1 MDRTATF
8 NSRLQGLLKA
18 TRRRVLRHGWLGFA
32 ALGGPTVLA
41 AAWAAGGDR
50 RLEGFLAWGLSLS
63 LVAVL
68 AAAVWVFLA
77 RPLRSLRDRRD
88 LVDLIERRG
97 DFANLLVA
105 AEESGRLPERW
116 AEGDPVARELRRRL
130 LLRAGEILDLLTPD
144 QILEL
149 PHRRAVRSGTVGA
162 LVLALVFGVADPGGL
177 VRGLGRLAGPQV
189 REVVPGSGG
198 LFGEP
203 GPGFVVAGADC
214 EVAARDF
221 GGGDQETVCEI
232 RVGAGNWQ
240 AIPAGLT
247 SALAAEPGL
256 PAPYRRWTARIE
268 DVREGFSWR
277 FRRGERVSE
286 PRFLPVRHHPL
297 VTAISARIVPPAYTR
312 TPAQTVAVLPSFLEV
327 PAGSEVQ
334 LRGRLNLGVVAAGLA
349 LASGDTV
356 PLAIDGREFTG
367 SLTVTGETAFS
378 VTLRDSVGL
387 ANLAPLQYK
396 LSALEDGA
404 PVVRLERPQDDG
416 ILPLAGTVELAVD
429 AADDFG
435 IAGLALYL
443 RPLGTGGDEDR
454 WYGGFFFPG
463 GTGRWLAWD
472 SPVGEWQIEADTDTA
487 GSGGLVLRAD
497 LNLALERLDL
507 VAGQGLEIVA
517 EARDNRE
524 PGPANTSRSGIL
536 RLILPSASD
545 VLADQ
550 ARSNEDRKAELDEAR
565 RLNQALAADLDRLT
579 RELMKNPDPDWTRQ
593 QEMEAALERHRALQD
608 ELSSIAEQLR
618 TQLENMAT
626 NQLSSP
632 QQLEKAEDLA
642 QLLDRQDS
650 DYLEK
655 LLDKMES
662 GADRLTPEEIARAV
676 QEVARNQQEL
686 ARRMDAAL
694 AMLERMSREQE
705 LEGLTSLLEKMLQDQ
720 QELADLTRQ
729 LAEQNRD
736 AAADSGDQQ
745 DPNREGDG
753 QEEGETGEEDGKRT
767 GEDQEGQEGQEGQD
781 DQEGADGEEGTEP
794 EAGSEE
800 EAARLAE
807 RQEALNK
814 DMEELQKRMEAA
826 LESLKEQ
833 QENRPQ
839 DQQPS
844 PESAMEQ
851 ALEQAMKDLE
861 RQQAEGKM
869 QEARDQLMQMDPEQ
883 AAKLQEQAMRDL
895 GSLYH
900 VLLQSQ
906 GAMQMAMQQ
915 NQVTSL
921 RGLAA
926 DMLALSHRQ
935 EEISRRIPTRLRDVR
950 SLDLTRGQH
959 RLQKAA
965 VQVRDE
971 LGELAVEAP
980 MRIMPLLKKLDGL
993 IEQMG
998 YGVNALEENRGTA
1011 AQRHGTDALAEA
1023 NNIIIGLLTE
1033 AQVTGQGGSGQSSP
1047 SQADQLMQMIKEQ
1060 AKLNGTTE
1068 QLRQMLANRG
1078 LSQETRAQM
1087 KRLGEGQGELA
1098 RQMKD
1103 LADQERIRQDGG
1115 RLLGDMAQLG
1125 RDMESISG
1133 EIDEGLVSEE
1143 TLIRQERIL
1152 SRMLDARNSARQR
1165 DYSSRRESRTAE
1177 RLYGDQEGGPGA
1189 AGDPRVRL
1197 RYQPLDTAP
1206 LDYRDLVRRYFSALD
1221 SLQRLDADPLPPLRA
1236 GEDRGEMP

>member
-32 ALGGPTVLA
+32 ALGGPALLA
-41 AAWAAGGDR
+41 AAWAAGGHR

-63 LVAVL
+63 LAMVL
-68 AAAVWVFLA
+68 AAAGWAFLVK
-77 RPLRSLRDRRD
+77 PLRGLRDRRD
-88 LVDLIERRG
+88 LVGLIERRG

-105 AEESGRLPERW
+105 AEESGRLRERW

-130 LLRAGEILDLLTPD
+130 LLRAGEILDLLTPE

-149 PHRRAVRSGTVGA
+149 RHRRAVRSGLAGTLA
-162 LVLALVFGVADPGGL
+162 LVLVFIVADPGGL
-177 VRGLGRLAGPQV
+177 VRGMSRLAGPQV

-198 LFGEP
+198 LYGES
-203 GPGFVVAGADC
+203 GPGFVVVGAGCDL
-214 EVAARDF
+214 AARDF
-221 GGGDQETVCEI
+221 GGGYHETVCEV
-232 RVGAGNWQ
+232 RVGSGNWQ
-240 AIPAGLT
+240 AIPAVWE
-247 SALAAEPGL
+247 AAPAAEPGL
-256 PAPYRRWTARIE
+256 PAPYRRWTARVE
-268 DVREGFSWR
+268 DVREDFAWR
-277 FRRGERVSE
+277 FRRGTRVSE

-297 VTAISARIVPPAYTR
+297 VTAISARIVPPTYTR
-312 TPAQTVAVLPSFLEV
+312 TPTQEVAVLPSFLEV

-334 LRGRLNLGVVAAGLA
+334 LKGRLNLGVAAAGLA
-349 LASGDTV
+349 LATGDTV

-367 SLTVTGETAFS
+367 SLTVTGETAFN
-378 VTLRDSVGL
+378 VVLRDSVGL
-387 ANLAPLQYK
+387 SNLAPLQYK

-416 ILPLAGTVELAVD
+416 ILPLAGTLALIVD

-435 IAGLALYL
+435 IAALSLYL
-443 RPLGTGGDEDR
+443 RPLGTGRDEGAGLRGDGGE
-454 WYGGFFFPG
+454 WYGGLFFPG
-463 GTGRWLAWD
+463 EEERWLAWD
-472 SPVGEWQIEADTDTA
+472 SPVGGWQIKAVTDTA
-487 GSGGLVLRAD
+487 ASGGLLLRAD
-497 LNLALERLDL
+497 LTLALERMDL

-517 EARDNRE
+517 EARDNRR
-524 PGPANTSRSGIL
+524 PGPANTGRSGVL
-536 RLILPSASD
+536 RLALPPASD
-545 VLADQ
+545 GLAVQ
-550 ARSNEDRKAELDEAR
+550 ASSNEDRKAALDEAR
-565 RLNQALAADLDRLT
+565 RLNQALGADLDRLS
-579 RELMKNPDPDWTRQ
+579 RELMKDPDPDWTRQ

-618 TQLENMAT
+618 RQLENMAT

-632 QQLEKAEDLA
+632 EQLEKAEELA
-642 QLLDRQDS
+642 QLLDKQDS
-650 DYLEK
+650 NSLEE

-662 GADRLTPEEIARAV
+662 GADRLTPDEIARAV
-676 QEVARNQQEL
+676 QEVARNQKEL

-694 AMLERMSREQE
+694 AMLERMGREQE

-729 LAEQNRD
+729 LAGKDRD
-736 AAADSGDQQ
+736 APGEPGDDQ
-745 DPNREGDG
+745 DPAREEGDRGEGEPRDEDG
-753 QEEGETGEEDGKRT
+753 QEEPEDGG
-767 GEDQEGQEGQEGQD
+767 GEDPEQES
-781 DQEGADGEEGTEP
+781 
-794 EAGSEE
+794 GSEE
-800 EAARLAE
+800 EASRLAE
-807 RQEALNK
+807 RQEALNR

-826 LESLKEQ
+826 LESLRQQ
-833 QENRPQ
+833 QEDRPQ
-839 DQQPS
+839 DQPPS

-861 RQQAEGKM
+861 QQQAEGKM
-869 QEARDQLMQMDPEQ
+869 NEARDQLLQMDPEQ

-906 GAMQMAMQQ
+906 GAMQMAMQE
-915 NQVTSL
+915 NRVTSL

-935 EEISRRIPTRLRDVR
+935 EQISQRIPTRLRDVR
-950 SLDLTRGQH
+950 SLELTRGQH

-965 VQVRDE
+965 VQVRDG

-980 MRIMPLLKKLDGL
+980 LRIMPLLKKLDGL

-1033 AQVTGQGGSGQSSP
+1033 AQVAGQGGAGQSSP

-1060 AKLNGTTE
+1060 ARLNGTTE
-1068 QLRQMLANRG
+1068 QLRKMLADRG

-1098 RQMKD
+1098 RQMRD
-1103 LADQERIRQDGG
+1103 LAEQERVRQDGG

-1143 TLIRQERIL
+1143 TMIRQERIL
-1152 SRMLDARNSARQR
+1152 SRMLDARNSVRQR

-1177 RLYGDQEGGPGA
+1177 RLYGDQEGGPA
-1189 AGDPRVRL
+1189 AGGDPRVRM

-1221 SLQRLDADPLPPLRA
+1221 SLQRLDADPLAPPRA
-1236 GEDRGEMP
+1236 GDDRGELP